1 MLGSNTILMENKKT
15 TELLDR
21 IWEISKNSD
30 WTDEATEILDEL
42 KSREPFYTF
51 LNDENAEPIL
61 DVLTEVKDDIKLL
74 KRHKHDKQTGDVMI
88 RI

>member
-1 MLGSNTILMENKKT
+1 MENKKT

-21 IWEISKNSD
+21 IWEISKDGD
-30 WTDEATEILDEL
+30 WSDEATEILDEL

-51 LNDENAEPIL
+51 LNDENSEPIL
-61 DVLTEVKDDIKLL
+61 DVLTEVKSDIKLL
-74 KRHKHDKQTGDVMI
+74 KRHKHDEKTDDVMV